1 MVNKEL
7 KDMKNKQL
15 NNIVTEMKNALEG
28 IKRRINEAEEW
39 IMSWRIEWWK

>member
-15 NNIVTEMKNALEG
+15 NNIVTEMKNELEG
-28 IKRRINEAEEW
+28 ISSISEVE
-39 IMSWRIEWWK
+39 